1 MGGREEFLM
10 TREDLLKIIKRIVH
24 EIEPGAQIVLSGSQS
39 RRDSGPESD
48 WDFLILVDGIIDDER
63 IDRIRH
69 RLYEVEWDTGEVIS
83 SIVRNSK
90 EWNSYPSSSTPFYE
104 NISR

>member
-1 MGGREEFLM
+1 MK
-10 TREDLLKIIKRIVH
+10 REDLLKIVKKVVH
-24 EIEPGAQIVLSGSQS
+24 EIEPSAQIILYGSQS
-39 RRDSGPESD
+39 RRDSDHESD
-48 WDFLILVDGIIDDER
+48 WDFLILVDGPIEDDR

-90 EWNSYPSSSTPFYE
+90 EWNSNPNVSTPFYE
-104 NISR
+104 NINREGITL